1 MQLLLNGET
10 TEMPTELTARQL
22 IERLE
27 LTGKR
32 FALEVNG
39 EIVPRS
45 SYAERPLR
53 EGDKVEIV
61 HAIGGG

>member
-1 MQLLLNGET
+1 MQVVVNGESLQLPEGT
-10 TEMPTELTARQL
+10 TLQQL

-32 FALEVNG
+32 IAIEVNLD
-39 EIVPRS
+39 IVPRS
-45 SYAERPLR
+45 QHASWALQADDR
-53 EGDKVEIV
+53 VEIV